1 MNYCHTHDHS
11 LAAQKIGR
19 AFSIAIIFNLAF
31 TFLEAIFAFYA
42 HSSSL
47 LADAGHNLGDVLG
60 LAFAWGANYLRM
72 LRPTDRF
79 SYGYKRTSVLAAFLN
94 AVILIATAIMIAVS
108 SVNHLF
114 HPHHVAEKT
123 VIIVAIIGIFLN
135 TGTALLFR
143 HGQKDINVKAAF
155 LHLMFDALISLG
167 VVVAAMAMYFTG
179 WYWLDPVVGLL
190 IMFAIV
196 SGTWSVFKQS
206 INLMLDA
213 VPREVVIQDV
223 LEYLQAWPDVS
234 EVHDLH
240 IWGLSTT
247 EVALT
252 AHLIVPK
259 RYLDD
264 NELLQLSERLNE
276 KFGIGHVTLQ
286 IERGKMCMTAC
297 EQHQHVEI
305 GRKLN

>member
-11 LAAQKIGR
+11 SAAQKVGR
-19 AFSIAIIFNLAF
+19 AFTIAILANLGF

-60 LAFAWGANYLRM
+60 LAFAWGANYLQMR
-72 LRPTDRF
+72 RPTNRF

-94 AVILIATAIMIAVS
+94 AVILIATALLIAVNS
-108 SVNHLF
+108 INHLL
-114 HPHHVAEKT
+114 HPAVVAEKI
-123 VIIVAIIGIFLN
+123 VVVVAIIGIFLN
-135 TGTALLFR
+135 MSTALLFR
-143 HGQKDINVKAAF
+143 HGQNDMNVKAAF

-167 VVVAAMAMYFTG
+167 VVVAAAAIYYTG

-190 IMFAIV
+190 IMLAIV
-196 SGTWSVFKQS
+196 SGTWSLFKRS
-206 INLMLDA
+206 TGLILDA
-213 VPREVVIQDV
+213 VPYEVDIQQV
-223 LEYLQAWPDVS
+223 SEYLQAWPDVS

-240 IWGLSTT
+240 VWGLSTT

-252 AHLIVPK
+252 AHLIVPS

-264 NELLQLSERLNE
+264 NELLLLAQSLQ
-276 KFGIGHVTLQ
+276 KDFGIGHVTIQ
-286 IERGKMCMTAC
+286 VERGTMCTTTCGA
-297 EQHQHVEI
+297 
-305 GRKLN
+305 

>member
-11 LAAQKIGR
+11 SAAQKVGR
-19 AFSIAIIFNLAF
+19 AFEIAILFNLGF
-31 TFLEAIFAFYA
+31 TFLEAIFALYA

-60 LAFAWGANYLRM
+60 LAFAWGANYLQMR
-72 LRPTDRF
+72 RPTDRF

-108 SVNHLF
+108 AVHHLLN
-114 HPHHVAEKT
+114 PHIVGEKI
-123 VIIVAIIGIFLN
+123 VIIVAIIGIFMN

-143 HGQKDINVKAAF
+143 HGQKDMNVKAAF

-167 VVVAAMAMYFTG
+167 VVVVAVAIYFTG

-190 IMFAIV
+190 IMVAII
-196 SGTWSVFKQS
+196 SGTWTLFKRS
-206 INLMLDA
+206 IDLMLDA
-213 VPREVVIQDV
+213 VPHEMKISHV
-223 LEYLQAWPDVS
+223 LEFLQKWPNVS

-240 IWGLSTT
+240 IWGISTT

-252 AHLIVPK
+252 AHLIVPS

-264 NELLQLSERLNE
+264 NELLLLAQSLQKE
-276 KFGIGHVTLQ
+276 FGIGHVTIQ
-286 IERGKMCMTAC
+286 VERGKMCMTSC
-297 EQHQHVEI
+297 
-305 GRKLN
+305 G

>member
-11 LAAQKIGR
+11 SAAQKVGR
-19 AFSIAIIFNLAF
+19 AFAIAIFVNLGF
-31 TFLEAIFAFYA
+31 TFLEAVFALYA

-60 LAFAWGANYLRM
+60 LAFAWGANYLQTR
-72 LRPTDRF
+72 RPTDRF

-108 SVNHLF
+108 AVQHLF
-114 HPHHVAEKT
+114 HPHIVGEKI

-135 TGTALLFR
+135 MGTALLFR
-143 HGQKDINVKAAF
+143 HGQQDINVKAAF
-155 LHLMFDALISLG
+155 LHLVFDALISLG
-167 VVVAAMAMYFTG
+167 VVVAAIAIYYTG

-190 IMFAIV
+190 IMIAII
-196 SGTWSVFKQS
+196 SGTWSLFKRS
-206 INLMLDA
+206 IDLMLDA
-213 VPREVVIQDV
+213 VPHELKIAHVA
-223 LEYLQAWPDVS
+223 EYLQKWPDVT

-252 AHLIVPK
+252 AHLFVPS

-264 NELLQLSERLNE
+264 NELLLLAQSLQK

-286 IERGKMCMTAC
+286 IERGTMCLTSC
-297 EQHQHVEI
+297 RH
-305 GRKLN
+305 

>member
-11 LAAQKIGR
+11 TAAQKVGR
-19 AFSIAIIFNLAF
+19 AFAIAVFVNLGF
-31 TFLEAIFAFYA
+31 TFLEAIFALYA

-60 LAFAWGANYLRM
+60 LAFAWGANYLQMR
-72 LRPTDRF
+72 RPTDRF
-79 SYGYKRTSVLAAFLN
+79 SYGYKRTSVVAAFLN
-94 AVILIATAIMIAVS
+94 AVILIGTAIMIAVS
-108 SVNHLF
+108 AVHHLLN
-114 HPHHVAEKT
+114 PHIVGEKV
-123 VIIVAIIGIFLN
+123 VIIVAIIGIFMN

-167 VVVAAMAMYFTG
+167 VVVAAIAIYYTG

-190 IMFAIV
+190 IMVAII
-196 SGTWSVFKQS
+196 SGTWSLFNRS
-206 INLMLDA
+206 ID
-213 VPREVVIQDV
+213 
-223 LEYLQAWPDVS
+223 WPDVT

-252 AHLIVPK
+252 AHLIVPS

-264 NELLQLSERLNE
+264 NELLLLAQSLQKE
-276 KFGIGHVTLQ
+276 FGIGHVTLQ
-286 IERGKMCMTAC
+286 IERGTMCMTSC
-297 EQHQHVEI
+297 KH
-305 GRKLN
+305 